1 MKKIAVLA
9 LLAAVGFAP
18 VQSLAEGPQL
28 KTSQVCMMNNKYFG
42 KEQIPVEVG
51 GKTYYGC
58 CEGCKTT
65 LKENS
70 STRVSNDPYTGEEV
84 DKADAYIVRKPNGS
98 DEVLYFKS
106 AETYESFLRKH
117 VNAAHDVRD

>member
-1 MKKIAVLA
+1 MKNKSI
-9 LLAAVGFAP
+9 LLLLVVAGIIVAP
-18 VQSLAEGPQL
+18 MYSMAESQQL

-65 LKENS
+65 LKENPLA
-70 STRVSNDPYTGEEV
+70 RVAKDPYTGKDV
-84 DKADAYIVRKPNGS
+84 DKADAYIVKKPNGS
-98 DEVLYFKS
+98 DEVLYFES
-106 AETYESFLRKH
+106 QETYGRFLKEH
-117 VNAAHDVRD
+117 TQ